1 MKRQSRPAC
10 SGLSGWQPGGC
21 RGQEGRTGSA
31 PGAAATGL
39 RCDAFPS
46 ISTSPRR
53 KKSHTKMVLF
63 FFSLAIMQHIKS
75 NREHKKGS
83 PEVKQRKKTVND
95 APASP
100 SPSHPPI
107 WLCSDQQ
114 PPALFGEDEVTRP
127 EDACTVSPHRFG
139 LQALSAPHPPP
150 LSAPIPL
157 SPLVSINRN
166 IQERRF

>member
-1 MKRQSRPAC
+1 MQRIVRMAA
-10 SGLSGWQPGGC
+10 GWVQRAGGQDRKCTWSC
-21 RGQEGRTGSA
+21 RHRVSLCCVSLNLHITEEEKEPHEDG
-31 PGAAATGL
+31 
-39 RCDAFPS
+39 
-46 ISTSPRR
+46 
-53 KKSHTKMVLF
+53 VV

-127 EDACTVSPHRFG
+127 EDACTVLPHRFG
-139 LQALSAPHPPP
+139 LQARSAPHPPP

-157 SPLVSINRN
+157 SPLISINRN